1 MSSHNSPIL
10 DFKSATLYA
19 VRLVLHSAETST
31 LLGELQK
38 RLKEA
43 GDFFDGEPVV
53 IDATALGTAAPDWK
67 ALARALGAANMPLI
81 GAAAP
86 DALHSSLRK
95 AGFAIVSLPTS
106 REATGAAGSVHRDMP
121 GAVEP
126 AADRHAPAV
135 QSASDTPAPAVARS
149 VPAVHAELVSEAGV
163 ADKAERP
170 GEPAGNDA
178 IRPTLLLDRSVR
190 SGQSV
195 YARGADLIIVGTVS
209 AGAEVIADGNIHVY
223 GALRGK
229 AMAGARGDEAA
240 RVFTTH
246 LDAELVAVA
255 GVYRVVETKLPDDVL
270 QRPAAVRLHD
280 GGLRIEP
287 LVV

>member
-1 MSSHNSPIL
+1 MSSHNTPIL

-31 LLGELQK
+31 LLAELQQ

-53 IDATALGTAAPDWK
+53 LDATALSTAPDWK
-67 ALARALGAANMPLI
+67 ALARTLSAANMPLI

-86 DALHSSLRK
+86 DALHSGLRR

-106 REATGAAGSVHRDMP
+106 REATGAAGSLHRDMP
-121 GAVEP
+121 DAPEP
-126 AADRHAPAV
+126 AADRPGPASQAV
-135 QSASDTPAPAVARS
+135 PDMSASAVARS
-149 VPAVHAELVSEAGV
+149 VPTVNAELVSEAGV
-163 ADKAERP
+163 ADRA
-170 GEPAGNDA
+170 GHADEPASNNGA
-178 IRPTLLLDRSVR
+178 RPTLLLDRSVR

-240 RVFTTH
+240 RIFTTH

-280 GGLRIEP
+280 GGIRIEA

>member
-31 LLGELQK
+31 LLNELQQ

-53 IDATALGTAAPDWK
+53 LDATALHAAPDWK
-67 ALARALGAANMPLI
+67 ALARTLSAANMPLI

-86 DALHSSLRK
+86 DVLHSGLRK

-106 REATGAAGSVHRDMP
+106 REATGAAGSAHRDMP
-121 GAVEP
+121 ADTGESAGRSP
-126 AADRHAPAV
+126 ASS
-135 QSASDTPAPAVARS
+135 QTASETVAPAVARS
-149 VPAVHAELVSEAGV
+149 VPAANAQLLPEAGV
-163 ADKAERP
+163 ADRSGQS
-170 GEPAGNDA
+170 GEPIDKDA
-178 IRPTLLLDRSVR
+178 VRPTLLLDRSVR

-240 RVFTTH
+240 RIFTTH

>member
-1 MSSHNSPIL
+1 MSSHNTPIL

-31 LLGELQK
+31 LLNELQQ

-53 IDATALGTAAPDWK
+53 LDATALHAAPDWK
-67 ALARALGAANMPLI
+67 ALARTLSAANMPLI

-86 DALHSSLRK
+86 DVLHSGLRK

-106 REATGAAGSVHRDMP
+106 REATGAAGSAHRDMP
-121 GAVEP
+121 ADTGESAGRSP
-126 AADRHAPAV
+126 ASS
-135 QSASDTPAPAVARS
+135 QTPSETVAPAVARS
-149 VPAVHAELVSEAGV
+149 VPAANAQLVPEAGV
-163 ADKAERP
+163 ADRSGQS
-170 GEPAGNDA
+170 GEPIDKDA
-178 IRPTLLLDRSVR
+178 VRPTLLLDRSVR

-240 RVFTTH
+240 RIFTTH

>member
-1 MSSHNSPIL
+1 MSSHNTPIL

-31 LLGELQK
+31 LLKELQQ

-53 IDATALGTAAPDWK
+53 LDATALHTAPDWK
-67 ALARALGAANMPLI
+67 ALARTLSAANMPLI

-86 DALHSSLRK
+86 DVLHSGLRK

-106 REATGAAGSVHRDMP
+106 REATGTAGSAHRDMP
-121 GAVEP
+121 ADTGES
-126 AADRHAPAV
+126 AARSHASS
-135 QSASDTPAPAVARS
+135 QTPSETTAPAVARS
-149 VPAVHAELVSEAGV
+149 VPAANAQLVPEAGV
-163 ADKAERP
+163 ADRSGQS
-170 GEPAGNDA
+170 GEPIDNDA
-178 IRPTLLLDRSVR
+178 VRPTLLLDRSVR

-240 RVFTTH
+240 RIFTTH

>member
-1 MSSHNSPIL
+1 MSSHNTPIL

-31 LLGELQK
+31 LLNELQQ

-53 IDATALGTAAPDWK
+53 LDATALHAAPDWK
-67 ALARALGAANMPLI
+67 ALARTLSAANMPLI

-86 DALHSSLRK
+86 DALHSGLRK
-95 AGFAIVSLPTS
+95 AGFAIVSLPTP
-106 REATGAAGSVHRDMP
+106 REAGTAGSAHRDL
-121 GAVEP
+121 P
-126 AADRHAPAV
+126 ADAGESAGRSHASPR
-135 QSASDTPAPAVARS
+135 TPPETAAAAVARS
-149 VPAVHAELVSEAGV
+149 VPAANAQLVPEAGV
-163 ADKAERP
+163 ADRSGQS
-170 GEPAGNDA
+170 GEPVDNDA
-178 IRPTLLLDRSVR
+178 VRPTLLLDRSVR

-240 RVFTTH
+240 RIFTTH

-255 GVYRVVETKLPDDVL
+255 GVYRVVETKLPDEVL

>member
-1 MSSHNSPIL
+1 MSSHNTPIL

-31 LLGELQK
+31 LLKELQQ

-53 IDATALGTAAPDWK
+53 LDATALHAAPDWK
-67 ALARALGAANMPLI
+67 ALARILSAANMPLI

-86 DALHSSLRK
+86 DVLHSGLRK

-106 REATGAAGSVHRDMP
+106 REATGTAGSPRRDMP
-121 GAVEP
+121 ADTAES
-126 AADRHAPAV
+126 ADRSPASP
-135 QSASDTPAPAVARS
+135 QTSPETPAPAVARS
-149 VPAVHAELVSEAGV
+149 VPAANAQLVPEAGV
-163 ADKAERP
+163 ADRSGQP
-170 GEPAGNDA
+170 GEPIDNDA
-178 IRPTLLLDRSVR
+178 VRPTLLLDRSVR

>member
-1 MSSHNSPIL
+1 MSSHNTPIL

-31 LLGELQK
+31 LLNELQQ

-53 IDATALGTAAPDWK
+53 LDATALHAAPDWK
-67 ALARALGAANMPLI
+67 ALALTLSAANMPLI

-86 DALHSSLRK
+86 DVLHSGLRK
-95 AGFAIVSLPTS
+95 AGLAIVSLPTS
-106 REATGAAGSVHRDMP
+106 REATGAAGSAQHDMS
-121 GAVEP
+121 
-126 AADRHAPAV
+126 ADAGESAGRSHASP
-135 QSASDTPAPAVARS
+135 QTPPETPAPAVARS
-149 VPAVHAELVSEAGV
+149 VPAANAKLVPEAGV
-163 ADKAERP
+163 ADRSGQS
-170 GEPAGNDA
+170 GEPVDNDA
-178 IRPTLLLDRSVR
+178 VRPTLLLDRSVR

-240 RVFTTH
+240 RIFTTH

>member
-1 MSSHNSPIL
+1 MSSHNSPSL

-19 VRLVLHSAETST
+19 VRLVLHSAETSV
-31 LLGELQK
+31 LLEELRQ

-53 IDATALGTAAPDWK
+53 IDATGLTSAPDWK
-67 ALARALGAANMPLI
+67 ALARILGAANMPLI

-86 DALHSSLRK
+86 DPLHSGLRK
-95 AGFAIVSLPTS
+95 AGFAIVSLPTA
-106 REATGAAGSVHRDMP
+106 REAAGSTGNAHRDASGNESTSNQAVAP
-121 GAVEP
+121 GAQ
-126 AADRHAPAV
+126 AV
-135 QSASDTPAPAVARS
+135 PDMSAPAVARS
-149 VPAVHAELVSEAGV
+149 VPAVKTELLAEAGV
-163 ADKAERP
+163 ANKAEP
-170 GEPAGNDA
+170 NGEPPGDEVV
-178 IRPTLLLDRSVR
+178 RPTLLLDRSVR

-209 AGAEVIADGNIHVY
+209 AGAEVIADGHIHVY

-240 RVFTTH
+240 RIFTTH

-255 GVYRVVETKLPDDVL
+255 GVYRVVDTKLPDEVL

-280 GGLRIEP
+280 GGLSIEP

>member
-1 MSSHNSPIL
+1 MSSHNSPVL

-53 IDATALGTAAPDWK
+53 IDATALDAAPDWK
-67 ALARALGAANMPLI
+67 ALARTLSAANMPLI

-86 DALHSSLRK
+86 DALHSGLRK
-95 AGFAIVSLPTS
+95 AGFAIVALPTS
-106 REATGAAGSVHRDMP
+106 REATGAAGMP
-121 GAVEP
+121 GTGESAPERS
-126 AADRHAPAV
+126 AAAAQTAH
-135 QSASDTPAPAVARS
+135 DTPAPPVARS

-163 ADKAERP
+163 ADRSESPA
-170 GEPAGNDA
+170 EPAANDA
-178 IRPTLLLDRSVR
+178 VRPTLLLDRSVR

-240 RVFTTH
+240 RIFTTH

>member
-19 VRLVLHSAETST
+19 VRLVLHSAETSI
-31 LLGELQK
+31 LLEELRQ
-38 RLKEA
+38 RLQEA

-53 IDATALGTAAPDWK
+53 LDATALDAAPDWK
-67 ALARALGAANMPLI
+67 ALARTLSAANMPLI

-86 DALHSSLRK
+86 DALHSGLRK
-95 AGFAIVSLPTS
+95 AGFAIVSLPTA
-106 REATGAAGSVHRDMP
+106 REANGGAGSAHRDMP
-121 GAVEP
+121 AYGEP
-126 AADRHAPAV
+126 AVGGDAHSGSGTAPEA
-135 QSASDTPAPAVARS
+135 SAPTVARS
-149 VPAVHAELVSEAGV
+149 VPAANAQLIAETGV
-163 ADKAERP
+163 ADKSGQAAAP
-170 GEPAGNDA
+170 VDNDA
-178 IRPTLLLDRSVR
+178 VRPTLLLDRAVR
-190 SGQSV
+190 SGQRV

-209 AGAEVIADGNIHVY
+209 AGAEIIADGNIHVY

-240 RVFTTH
+240 RIFTTH

>member
-31 LLGELQK
+31 LLGELQQ
-38 RLKEA
+38 RLKDA

-53 IDATALGTAAPDWK
+53 LDATALSTAPDWK
-67 ALARALGAANMPLI
+67 ALARILAAANMPLI

-86 DALHSSLRK
+86 DVLHSGLRK
-95 AGFAIVSLPTS
+95 AGFAIVSLPTA
-106 REATGAAGSVHRDMP
+106 REATGAAGSLHRDMP
-121 GAVEP
+121 SAPE
-126 AADRHAPAV
+126 AAANRSQPTSKTGPDM
-135 QSASDTPAPAVARS
+135 SAPAVARS
-149 VPAVHAELVSEAGV
+149 VPAVNTELVSEAGV
-163 ADKAERP
+163 ADSSGLP

-178 IRPTLLLDRSVR
+178 ARPTLLLDRSVR

-240 RVFTTH
+240 RIFTTH

-255 GVYRVVETKLPDDVL
+255 GVYRVVETKLPEDVL

-280 GGLRIEP
+280 GGIRIEA